1 MGIIYLIEDINDLRY
16 VGSTIQLLSK
26 RMSSHIYKTK
36 MGINKTSSKKLN
48 LYNCIIIKLDTY
60 DNDDERHHKE
70 KYYINKFNAINEY
83 KFTGRNNKYRYSG
96 Y

>member
-16 VGSTIQLLSK
+16 VGSTTQLLCK

-36 MGINKTSSKKLN
+36 IGINQTSSKKLN
-48 LYNCIIIKLDTY
+48 LYNSIIIPIDNY

-70 KYYINKFNAINEY
+70 KYWIQKLNAVNEY
-83 KFTGRNNKYRYSG
+83 KFNGKNNKYKYSG